1 MSDRIFSICLVL
13 FGIVLTIPLRG
24 YELLPFLMIILGMVM
39 FEGKDEEEEW
49 KL

>member
-13 FGIVLTIPLRG
+13 LGIVLTIPLRG

-39 FEGKDEEEEW
+39 FVEKDEEEEW